1 MNIKTI
7 TLTSAVTLLLGG
19 GLYAHNAYADNN
31 YTLDV
36 DGIQTQVTSKSTNT
50 KNILQDNNIVL
61 SKHDRVSSDSVSS
74 GETIIVNKAKPIKIK
89 DGDTIYHRFTTYE
102 QANDIAKENNI
113 NIGIYDR
120 MEIIK
125 DQGETTLSI
134 TRITKE
140 TKSKKEEINYS
151 TKEETDKESTE
162 TKTKQ
167 DGEKGEKEVL
177 EEIVYENG
185 KQIGSKKLHETVTKK
200 PKDKI
205 IVKGTKQKQSEPKQN
220 NTPSIDPKT
229 EGGSIRLSNGNTAGA
244 VGAEAA
250 QEMARRTG
258 VPASTWETIIA
269 RESNGRLDAY
279 NPSGARGLFQTMPG
293 WGSTATLQD
302 QINAAT
308 KAYNAQGLS
317 AWGM

>member
-50 KNILQDNNIVL
+50 KNILKDNNIVL

-74 GETIIVNKAKPIKIK
+74 GETIVVNKAKPIKIK
-89 DGDTIYHRFTTYE
+89 DGDSTYHRFTTYE
-102 QANDIAKENNI
+102 QARDIVRENNI

-167 DGEKGEKEVL
+167 EGENGEKEVL

-185 KQIGSKKLHETVTKK
+185 KQISSKTLHETVTKQ

-205 IVKGTKQKQSEPKQN
+205 VVKGTKQKQTESKQN
-220 NTPSIDPKT
+220 NTPSSAPKT
-229 EGGSIRLSNGNTAGA
+229 EGGSVRLSNGNTAGA

>member
-1 MNIKTI
+1 M
-7 TLTSAVTLLLGG
+7 LGG

-74 GETIIVNKAKPIKIK
+74 GETIVVNKAKPIKIK

-120 MEIIK
+120 VEIIRE
-125 DQGETTLSI
+125 QGESILSI

-140 TKSKKEEINYS
+140 VKNK
-151 TKEETDKESTE
+151 KESTE

-220 NTPSIDPKT
+220 NTPSTAPKT